1 MEVGNNPIYVGIW
14 LLDGMTRAA
23 EWGVVSAEPPPQ
35 EVMPAIM
42 TMPAI
47 TTTITKIST
56 WMTNGDGGSTTRQ
69 STPSPHSIPWIN
81 VPPAASTSQVT
92 SSRGR
97 GVKIKWMKVQ
107 RRSFP
112 PLEKYPTEYPRPV
125 RVYRFMGFGIT
136 RPRRPRFVLWRGW
149 RWKLL
154 SIWGMSL
161 LLPPES
167 YSSRSNA
174 EKAALSPFTI
184 TAAASWTP
192 PRENSIPTLLIK
204 RTGWRNPSGGIDAI
218 SPARRSV
225 DQVSPGL
232 AWRGRIYPLR
242 VGRVCPLRAAPVWAG
257 RRLWADRLP
266 SALPP

>member
-1 MEVGNNPIYVGIW
+1 MSAVVTKLQGIKP
-14 LLDGMTRAA
+14 
-23 EWGVVSAEPPPQ
+23 V
-35 EVMPAIM
+35 
-42 TMPAI
+42 I
-47 TTTITKIST
+47 TTMTITIMR
-56 WMTNGDGGSTTRQ
+56 MTIGDGSSTTRQ

-232 AWRGRIYPLR
+232 VWRGRIYPLR